1 MSLEQIFELAVGAAA
16 VASAIYM
23 VVSRNMVMSVL
34 SMILNFICLAILY
47 LTLNAQFMAVLQ
59 ILVYAG
65 GIMVLFLFVIMLLN
79 VRDTTHLAN
88 KSKFNV
94 LLAIAIG
101 VGFLTE
107 MIILIVSSAS
117 GKVSS
122 VPMHA
127 MQLGTV
133 ESIGQALYTSYLLPF
148 EAVSFLLL
156 AAIIGALILAKKKLD

>member
-1 MSLEQIFELAVGAAA
+1 MSLEQIFELVVGAAA
-16 VASAIYM
+16 VASAITM
-23 VVSRNMVMSVL
+23 VLSRNMVMSVL

-47 LTLNAQFMAVLQ
+47 LTLNAQFIAVLQ

-79 VRDTTHLAN
+79 IRDTQHSAG
-88 KSKFNV
+88 KSKFNA

-117 GKVSS
+117 RKASS
-122 VPMHA
+122 LPESA
-127 MQLGTV
+127 ARLGTV
-133 ESIGQALYTSYLLPF
+133 ESIGKALYTSYLLPF